1 MRVKEGIEMAEAVD
15 PVLGRIGTFG
25 KFQARV
31 GLLYY
36 ISLVLIICSNCA
48 HSTIHTHLGLNSI
61 AQYGESPLEIVM

>member
-36 ISLVLIICSNCA
+36 ISLVLIIYSNRT
-48 HSTIHTHLGLNSI
+48 HSTIHTHLGLN
-61 AQYGESPLEIVM
+61 

>member
-31 GLLYY
+31 SLLYY
-36 ISLVLIICSNCA
+36 VSLLLIIYSNQT
-48 HSTIHTHLGLNSI
+48 HSTVHTHLGLN
-61 AQYGESPLEIVM
+61 